1 MGRREQFT
9 MSTLS
14 DHNPQDSKSLNILQN
29 KSRSKNIRVV
39 IFLSLSVDKSNAIL
53 FINSLFMLIALKSI

>member
-1 MGRREQFT
+1 

-53 FINSLFMLIALKSI
+53 FINSLFVLIALKSI